1 MKVLVIGGTGYIGTR
16 LMALMQAR
24 TDCTPIAASRGAGGA
39 GGEDGPGLRLDT
51 RDEAALTQALR
62 GVDAVVN
69 CVAGSAPSI
78 AAGAWALARAVRIAR
93 VPAVVHVS
101 SMAVYGDRQGPVTEA
116 SPWGRPLGW
125 YARAKQDAERALR
138 TLAHSVEGSTPA
150 TRLTVLRPG
159 CVWGPGSALWVGRIA
174 RWLAQ
179 GRLGD
184 VGEWGD
190 GWTHGV
196 TVDDVCQAIWHAIWQ
211 ALQTPGDDT
220 ASGAVRTFN
229 LAAPDSPRWNDW
241 FTDLALALGH
251 IPVRRIRPLQLR
263 ADAWVLG
270 PPLHVA
276 RTLMARAGLAHRWP
290 EPISPGLL
298 RLWSST
304 LQMNARAAGRELKVD
319 WTPYPEARRQCV
331 AWLSEDPVSTGGA
344 RPEVPAAARVR

>member
-16 LMALMQAR
+16 LMALMHTR
-24 TDCTPIAASRGAGGA
+24 KDCLAIAASRGASGQ
-39 GGEDGPGLRLDT
+39 GLRLDT
-51 RDEAALTQALR
+51 RDEAALAQALR

-69 CVAGSAPSI
+69 CVAGSAPAI
-78 AAGAWALARAVRIAR
+78 AGGAEALARAVRAAR

-101 SMAVYGDRQGPVTEA
+101 SMAVYGDRQGPVDEGSA
-116 SPWGRPLGW
+116 WGRPQGW

-138 TLAHSVEGSTPA
+138 TLAHAADGSTPA

-174 RWLAQ
+174 RCLTQ

-184 VGEWGD
+184 VGDLGD

-196 TVDDVCQAIWHAIWQ
+196 TVDDVCQAILQ
-211 ALQTPGDDT
+211 ALQTPYDT
-220 ASGAVRTFN
+220 HASGPVRTFN

-241 FTDLALALGH
+241 FSDLALALGRT
-251 IPVRRIRPLQLR
+251 PVRRIRPLQLH

-270 PPLHVA
+270 PPLHPA
-276 RTLMARAGLAHRWP
+276 RALLARAGVAHRWP
-290 EPISPGLL
+290 DPISPGLL

-304 LQMNARAAGRELKVD
+304 LRMDASAVGRALALD
-319 WTPYPEARRQCV
+319 WTPYPEALRQCV
-331 AWLSEDPVSTGGA
+331 AWLRAGPVSAGGA
-344 RPEVPAAARVR
+344 SPEVPSVARVP

>member
-1 MKVLVIGGTGYIGTR
+1 
-16 LMALMQAR
+16 
-24 TDCTPIAASRGAGGA
+24 
-39 GGEDGPGLRLDT
+39 
-51 RDEAALTQALR
+51 
-62 GVDAVVN
+62 
-69 CVAGSAPSI
+69 
-78 AAGAWALARAVRIAR
+78 
-93 VPAVVHVS
+93 
-101 SMAVYGDRQGPVTEA
+101 MAVYGDRQGPVTEA

-138 TLAHSVEGSTPA
+138 TLAHTVEGSAPA

-159 CVWGPGSALWVGRIA
+159 CVWGPGSTLWVGRIA

-179 GRLGD
+179 RRLGD

-196 TVDDVCQAIWHAIWQ
+196 TVDDVCQAIWL

-304 LQMNARAAGRELKVD
+304 LRMNARAAGRELKVD
-319 WTPYPEARRQCV
+319 WTPYPEALRQCV
-331 AWLSEDPVSTGGA
+331 AWLSADPVSTGGA